1 MTPIFLLSL
10 LLTAPASAETGSG
23 PTSTL
28 TEVAHQ
34 STLKDLCLQAHRVA
48 KGQILTSRD
57 DIRAGM
63 RTTVASL
70 EVDEILRGR
79 KEPLVEV
86 RTGAEL
92 VELADPLKGP
102 GRVLV
107 PGYQILV
114 FMDSTNTLLDGGV
127 WFVAAGHAWRNKTPG
142 VFLNPRIDRDWVDN
156 IDPTH
161 DYDVVPL
168 ETIRMHTKDGTSKR
182 YWRRLERKAR
192 RAAAEQARASD

>member
-1 MTPIFLLSL
+1 MTPALLLSL
-10 LLTAPASAETGSG
+10 LLSAPASAETGTG
-23 PTSTL
+23 PSSIL
-28 TEVAHQ
+28 TESANQ
-34 STLKDLCLQAHRVA
+34 ASLKDLCLQAQHVA
-48 KGQILTSRD
+48 LGEILTSRD

-70 EVDEILRGR
+70 EVKETFRGR
-79 KEPLVEV
+79 REALIEV

-92 VELADPLKGP
+92 LGMADPLQGP

-114 FMDSTNTLLDGGV
+114 FMDSTDTLLDGGV

-142 VFLNPRIDRDWVDN
+142 VFLNPRTDRDWVDN
-156 IDPTH
+156 IDPTE

-168 ETIRMHTKDGTSKR
+168 DLIRAHTQSGKSKR

-192 RAAAEQARASD
+192 KAARDAG